1 MFHNLSGP
9 AVPLHPEWAPG
20 VSLASVHTSQD
31 PVHPVLRQ
39 SGDSASA
46 KLGHVPFDFKFVPPL
61 TYFSTK
67 IKKNESPR
75 GSLER
80 GITWNS
86 SSSWLK
92 AHFLFFTEK
101 GEGHPNSTGYI

>member
-9 AVPLHPEWAPG
+9 VVPLHPEWAPG

-67 IKKNESPR
+67 IKK
-75 GSLER
+75 
-80 GITWNS
+80 
-86 SSSWLK
+86 
-92 AHFLFFTEK
+92 
-101 GEGHPNSTGYI
+101 

>member
-9 AVPLHPEWAPG
+9 VVPLHPEWAPG

-67 IKKNESPR
+67 IKKMNPQEA
-75 GSLER
+75 L
-80 GITWNS
+80 
-86 SSSWLK
+86 LK
-92 AHFLFFTEK
+92 EELHGTVALV
-101 GEGHPNSTGYI
+101 G